1 MQMGDTNLHLSQGN
15 LVLSQGN
22 LVPRLRR
29 LMFKEKYFSCNTSSP
44 LHLASQLKK
53 HFVPLLGENLLYLL
67 SYVVHA

>member
-1 MQMGDTNLHLSQGN
+1 MQMGDTNLH
-15 LVLSQGN
+15 LSQGN